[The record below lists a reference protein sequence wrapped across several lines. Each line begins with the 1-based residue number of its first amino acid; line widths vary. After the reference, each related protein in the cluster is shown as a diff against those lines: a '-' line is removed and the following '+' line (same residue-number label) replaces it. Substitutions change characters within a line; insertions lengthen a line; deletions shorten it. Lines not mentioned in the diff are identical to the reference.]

1 MAISVRME
9 SAFGYAG
16 THSSIY
22 DAIYFLNHLESVDTN
37 TIDVEGA
44 VCAICQGSLSDPK
57 ADQTWHQFVRL
68 PSCGHLFGRSCLFSW
83 LTPFDQEQVKNDDE
97 GDDDDDDDE
106 DEYKYD
112 DDEGDD
118 DDDDDDGQLS
128 EVGTA
133 ENETVLGTGPVSE
146 SRGSGWT
153 TVNVQ
158 PTTFTDDGSDKGYGN
173 FDDIEEGTGD
183 DGNEDNED
191 ESSSDPADEV
201 MGEASAETDNEQ
213 SDTQDGREEDS
224 EDESSSDSADEVMR
238 EASVETDIDRSGTQV
253 APRKSRSSCRSSKS
267 EWLPDN
273 AAHIDKTVSWTHFLL
288 QFPISS
294 HPDGGQEHI
303 DPLSYSLAYRS
314 GDTDTGLETLRP
326 GNNICPCCRDEV
338 FAQPARV
345 DFLMYLA
352 TRIRVWDTAYAFLGI
367 QHNFKEKCVRDQCLK
382 FIETYLFHHI
392 SLGEGVNGGNGTKV
406 IQALKDARWSLV
418 QTIMNTSDRSICK
431 SEDDRDKLHAFGK
444 AMRYRSKDLKVWYSN
459 DTFKVW
465 YGPEDPPVRYAIQ
478 VEHLQKWSGNLD

>member
-1 MAISVRME
+1 ME
-9 SAFGYAG
+9 SAFGYGG

-83 LTPFDQEQVKNDDE
+83 LTPFDQEQVKNDD
-97 GDDDDDDDE
+97 DDNNDNN
-106 DEYKYD
+106 
-112 DDEGDD
+112 DD
-118 DDDDDDGQLS
+118 DDDDDDNDNDDEDEDEDDQMS
-128 EVGTA
+128 EVENA
-133 ENETVLGTGPVSE
+133 ENETVLVTEPSSE
-146 SRGSGWT
+146 SRGSRWM

-158 PTTFTDDGSDKGYGN
+158 PTTSTDDGYDKDYGN
-173 FDDIEEGTGD
+173 SDDIEEGTGD
-183 DGNEDNED
+183 DSDEDNED
-191 ESSSDPADEV
+191 KSSSDPTADEA
-201 MGEASAETDNEQ
+201 MEEASAETDNEQ
-213 SDTQDGREEDS
+213 SDDQDDREEDS
-224 EDESSSDSADEVMR
+224 EDESSSDSADEVIG
-238 EASVETDIDRSGTQV
+238 EASAETDIDQSGTQV
-253 APRKSRSSCRSSKS
+253 APRSFRSSFQSRRSK
-267 EWLPDN
+267 WLPDK

-288 QFPISS
+288 QFPISEL
-294 HPDGGQEHI
+294 PGRGQERI
-303 DPLSYSLAYRS
+303 DPQSYSLAYRS

-338 FAQPARV
+338 FTRPARV
-345 DFLMYLA
+345 DSLMYLA

-367 QHNFKEKCVRDQCLK
+367 KSNFKEKCVRDQCLK
-382 FIETYLFHHI
+382 FIETYLFHRI

-418 QTIMNTSDRSICK
+418 QTNMNTSDRSICK
-431 SEDDRDKLHAFGK
+431 SEEVRGKLHAFGK

-478 VEHLQKWSGNLD
+478 VGHLQKWSGNLD